1 MNPLEWRGK
10 YSNQLS
16 SSLAL
21 IEALVYNVYIKFRFA
36 VDHYAGL
43 VTYDVDNF
51 VEKNKDILF
60 VDLIELMKSSKNK
73 FIQKIFQADK
83 VCVYLNMN
91 EMHFMHYI

>member
-1 MNPLEWRGK
+1 M
-10 YSNQLS
+10 
-16 SSLAL
+16 
-21 IEALVYNVYIKFRFA
+21 
-36 VDHYAGL
+36 DHYAGL

-83 VCVYLNMN
+83 VCIYQNMN